1 MGVEEQFQRWIEMA
15 EEDFHTAARM
25 FESGYY
31 VWCLFVAHLALEKL
45 LKVRYVKDTHTIP
58 PKIHDLVKGISK
70 NIKT

>member
-45 LKVRYVKDTHTIP
+45 LSEH
-58 PKIHDLVKGISK
+58 
-70 NIKT
+70 